1 MTIGWYP
8 GHMATALRELKTVM
22 NRTDVVIEVVDA
34 RLPESSANP
43 VLRELRGPRPC
54 IVLMNKNDLADG
66 AVTRL
71 WIRHFE
77 KSAGVAAL
85 PVDARESQ
93 LARKIVKLCQVL
105 APQTRRSC
113 RALVVGIPNVG
124 KSTLIN
130 TLAGKTVALV
140 GNKPAVTRETKY
152 VELRNGVD
160 VWDSPGML
168 WPNLRDQV
176 AAHRLAASG
185 AIGEN
190 AYDITEIA
198 LFLIEHMVR
207 AYPKL
212 LMARFKLESV
222 DDSPLEL
229 LEAIAR
235 HRACF
240 IRKGD
245 LDLERA
251 AHLVTQDFRGGKLGH
266 VSLESPPL
274 ATVESTTADVS
285 GDAVAPSEAE
295 PNQTESEPPLT

>member
-43 VLRELRGPRPC
+43 VLRELRGARPC

-66 AVTRL
+66 VVTRQ
-71 WIRHFE
+71 WVRHFE
-77 KSAGVAAL
+77 KSAGVSAL

-93 LARKIVKLCQVL
+93 LARKVVKLCQTL
-105 APQTRRSC
+105 SPQTKRAC

-168 WPNLRDQV
+168 WPHLKDQT

-198 LFLIEHMVR
+198 LFLLEHMVR

-212 LMARFKLESV
+212 LMARFKLES
-222 DDSPLEL
+222 LEGTSLAL

-240 IRKGD
+240 IRKGEV
-245 LDLERA
+245 DLERA
-251 AHLVTQDFRGGKLGH
+251 AHLVTQDFRTGKLGH
-266 VSLESPPL
+266 VSLEAPPAPTASMEL
-274 ATVESTTADVS
+274 DPATSNESLE
-285 GDAVAPSEAE
+285 APAQPDE
-295 PNQTESEPPLT
+295 PAS